1 MRHYFN
7 TELAKIVGLHAAVIY
22 HHFCFWC
29 KQNEREGVNE
39 KDGLYWTFHSAPELM
54 KFFPYL
60 TKRQILYAIKKL
72 EEKGLIRIGCY
83 NKLGMDRTY
92 WYAVLDYQYFYQ
104 DTNLSHDE
112 TILLHGETN
121 MSHGETNMS
130 LPCDKNV
137 SPIPNRTPYRTQ
149 KIEHKEV
156 SKKDSESFDSIL
168 DSYELIILHPDLKE
182 IFLEFIKMRKAK
194 KKPLTN
200 KALKL
205 GVNKAIKLGNSDP
218 DIVKR
223 IVEETIEH
231 CWDSFY
237 PLKEEKKATA
247 KKSDNPFEDMMRE
260 EGYL

>member
-1 MRHYFN
+1 MATHSFN
-7 TELAKIVGLHAAVIY
+7 TEIAKKVGVIGAVIY
-22 HHFCFWC
+22 DHLAFWC
-29 KQNEREGVNE
+29 EQNRQSGTNE
-39 KDGLYWTFHSAPELM
+39 KDGYFWTYHSVKELQEV
-54 KFFPYL
+54 FDYL
-60 TKRQILYAIKKL
+60 SIWQIRKSLDKLVEEGLVKVGNYNRLGLDRTKWYTVVNSDLLNTTNGLRNTTNGLMNTTNGLWDTTNTFDENHKAIPNTTTDTTRQIL
-72 EEKGLIRIGCY
+72 
-83 NKLGMDRTY
+83 
-92 WYAVLDYQYFYQ
+92 
-104 DTNLSHDE
+104 
-112 TILLHGETN
+112 
-121 MSHGETNMS
+121 
-130 LPCDKNV
+130 
-137 SPIPNRTPYRTQ
+137 
-149 KIEHKEV
+149 HKEV

-205 GVNKAIKLGNSDP
+205 GVNKALKLGNSDP
-218 DIVKR
+218 DKVKR

-237 PLKEEKKATA
+237 PLKEEKTAA

>member
-1 MRHYFN
+1 MATHYFDS
-7 TELAKIVGLHAAVIY
+7 EFAREVGIAAAVIY
-22 HHFCFWC
+22 NYLVYWCDQNRQLGINEYDGYFWTYHSVRDL
-29 KQNEREGVNE
+29 QE
-39 KDGLYWTFHSAPELM
+39 TFNYMSAG
-54 KFFPYL
+54 
-60 TKRQILYAIKKL
+60 QIRRSINLL
-72 EEKGLIRIGCY
+72 VEKGLVKVGNY
-83 NKLGMDRTY
+83 NKIGIDRTK
-92 WYAVLDYQYFYQ
+92 WYAVVNTDLSKM
-104 DTNLSHDE
+104 TNGLSNSVNGL
-112 TILLHGETN
+112 TVSANGLTKTTN
-121 MSHGETNMS
+121 TFVEN
-130 LPCDKNV
+130 DK
-137 SPIPNRTPYRTQ
+137 PIPLNTTLNTHHL
-149 KIEHKEV
+149 IHKEV

-218 DIVKR
+218 DTVKR

-237 PLKEEKKATA
+237 PLKEEKKAAA